1 MIDWNVVV
9 TTQPQGFR
17 TVVRRLGRL
26 GGIETTA
33 YWNVLVMRVPEV
45 RSFPEQLQA
54 LTAEDP
60 ALAQAL
66 SRVVPVMEKFRF
78 QSREGFD
85 RQLRD
90 RSLALVPTLRDK
102 SFHVR
107 MHRRGFKGV
116 LSSQAEER
124 TVAELILAGLSAE
137 NAAARVA
144 FADPDFVVALET
156 VDDQAGISLW
166 SRDELRR
173 YRWLRLDGS

>member
-9 TTQPQGFR
+9 TTQPQSFR

-45 RSFPEQLQA
+45 RSFPEQLVR
-54 LTAEDP
+54 LTAEDV
-60 ALAQAL
+60 ALARAL
-66 SRVVPVMEKFRF
+66 SRVVPVTHKFRF
-78 QSREGFD
+78 QSREDFD
-85 RQLRD
+85 RQLQEWALPLVPELRD
-90 RSLALVPTLRDK
+90 R

-124 TVAELILAGLSAE
+124 TFAELILGGLAGEHS
-137 NAAARVA
+137 AARIE
-144 FADPDFVVALET
+144 FADPDYVIALES
-156 VDDQAGISLW
+156 VDDQAGMSLW
-166 SRDELRR
+166 GRDDLRR
-173 YRWLRLDGS
+173 FPWLRLDGP